1 MLNKNDHTTNVT
13 NLNPIIFIKKKKK
26 KRNKIAINLVLQ
38 FFSHEY
44 TS

>member
-13 NLNPIIFIKKKKK
+13 NLNPIIFVKKEK

>member
-26 KRNKIAINLVLQ
+26 KEIRLQ
-38 FFSHEY
+38 
-44 TS
+44 